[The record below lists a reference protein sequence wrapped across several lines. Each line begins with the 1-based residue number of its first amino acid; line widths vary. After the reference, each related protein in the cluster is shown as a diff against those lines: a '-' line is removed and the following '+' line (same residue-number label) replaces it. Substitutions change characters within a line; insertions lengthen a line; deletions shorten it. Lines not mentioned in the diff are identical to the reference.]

1 MRRERVF
8 GRDDEL
14 GAIDEFLAGVRSA
27 ARALVFAG
35 PAGVGKTTLL
45 RAAIDQANAGGCT
58 VLRAFPSPSDTRLAF
73 AGLADLLGGRLDLV
87 LPDLAPPQRRLLGAA
102 LLVDEP
108 LDFTPDPHV
117 VAAAFLAALRSLA
130 RSAPVIVAIDDVQW
144 LDAPSASAV
153 SFAIRRLDGDRAGL
167 LCAVRDDGLSGAPL
181 ELDRARL
188 TAEIVSVGGLSLGAL
203 HHLVRTELDLSLSH
217 PTLRRVHAESAG
229 NPFMALEI
237 GRALARR
244 GLTRVGSGPLPV
256 PATVSG
262 LVGERLRELPGPVT
276 DALGVV
282 AVLADPPLDRVLAA
296 GVAGPDLDAAF
307 AAGVVE
313 LDDSRVRF
321 SHPVLASTVLS
332 SIPPA
337 RRRELHAEAARTSAS
352 AEERARHRALAAGAP
367 SAEIATELD
376 EAASVA
382 EHRGAPATAAEL
394 LELAARLTEDGQPD
408 DRHRRLV
415 SAARLLGRA
424 GETRAASALLTDLAQ
439 AAPPGPQHAEVL
451 AYLGWLDEDDVAGS
465 IRLLETALAEAGDT
479 PILRARI
486 HAYLSDYRSMRGDHP
501 GARED
506 AHRALEFAEQTSDQA
521 LTACLLA
528 HAFLCDFRC
537 GLQPDE
543 RQLDRALDLERGLS
557 QLSESELEPPSEAA
571 GLYLNAMGRL
581 DEARLRF
588 ESVLARAEAEGIE
601 YVRADMLNRLSQLVS
616 RTGDPR
622 LGLELAQTGLEIA
635 EQLDL
640 GQLTGALL
648 FGCGFAALQLGQPE
662 AVAEYVDRGVQK
674 AREVGDRVFL
684 RMHQAL
690 PGALDLARGDFA
702 GAAATLRPL
711 IPHLPALGRRFE
723 SLWLPE
729 TVEALIG
736 VGELDAAAELLASLT
751 DRHKDP
757 LSLAAGARCRGLLAA
772 AEGRTDEAIAEL
784 TRALQLREGIS
795 DEPVE
800 RGRILLGLGSTQ
812 RRLKQRRVARESLG
826 AAIACFEGAEAVI
839 WAERAKAELARVSGR
854 VPGTAGEL
862 TVTERRVAELVAN
875 GMSNR
880 AAAAQLVVTVRT
892 IESTLTKVYAK
903 LGVSSRTQLASKL
916 REDG

>member
-1 MRRERVF
+1 MRERLF
-8 GRDDEL
+8 GRDAEL
-14 GAIDEFLAGVRSA
+14 GVIDDFLAGVRSG

-45 RAAIDQANAGGCT
+45 RAAIDQANAAGCT
-58 VLRAFPSPSDTRLAF
+58 VLRSFPSPSDTPLAF
-73 AGLADLLGGRLDLV
+73 AGLADLLGGRFDLV
-87 LPDLAPPQRRLLGAA
+87 LPDLAPPQRRVLGAA

-130 RSAPVIVAIDDVQW
+130 SSAPVVVAIDDVQW

-153 SFAIRRLDGDRAGL
+153 SFAIRRLDSDRAGL
-167 LCAVRDDGLSGAPL
+167 LCAVRDDGSAGAPL

-188 TAEIVSVGGLSLGAL
+188 TAEIVAVGGLSLGAL

-244 GLTRVGSGPLPV
+244 GLTRVGTGPLPV

-262 LVGERLRELPGPVT
+262 LVGERLSELSGSVT
-276 DALGVV
+276 DALGAV
-282 AVLADPPLDRVLAA
+282 AVLADAPMSRVLAA
-296 GVAGPDLDAAF
+296 GVAGADLDAAF

-313 LDDSRVRF
+313 LDDGRVRF

-332 SIPPA
+332 LIPPA

-352 AEERARHRALAAGAP
+352 IEERARHRALAAASASAP
-367 SAEIATELD
+367 IAAELD
-376 EAASVA
+376 EAASIA

-394 LELAARLTEDGQPD
+394 LELAASLTESDRSD
-408 DRHRRLV
+408 DRHRRLLN
-415 SAARLLGRA
+415 AGRLLARA
-424 GETRAASALLTDLAQ
+424 GETRAAFAVLTDLAE
-439 AAPPGPQHAEVL
+439 AAPPGPRHAEVL
-451 AYLGWLDEDDVAGS
+451 AYLGWLTEDDLPGS
-465 IRLLETALAEAGDT
+465 IRQLEAALAEAGDS

-486 HAYLSDYRSMRGDHP
+486 HAYLSDFRAMRGDHP
-501 GARED
+501 GARDD
-506 AHRALEFAEQTSDQA
+506 AHRALEFAEQTDDQA

-537 GLQPDE
+537 GLPPDE
-543 RQLDRALDLERGLS
+543 RQLERALDLERGLS

-581 DEARLRF
+581 DEARQMF

-616 RTGDPR
+616 RIGDPKR
-622 LGLELAQTGLEIA
+622 GLELAQTGLEIA

-662 AVAEYVDRGVQK
+662 AVADYVSRGVQK
-674 AREVGDRVFL
+674 ATEVGDRVFL

-702 GAAATLRPL
+702 AAVATLRPL
-711 IPHLPALGRRFE
+711 IPHLPELGRRFE

-729 TVEALIG
+729 IADALIG
-736 VGELDAAAELLASLT
+736 AGELDAAAELLASLA

-757 LSLAAGARCRGLLAA
+757 LSAAAGARCRGLLAA
-772 AEGRTDEAIAEL
+772 ASGQSDQAVAEL
-784 TRALQLREGIS
+784 TEAL
-795 DEPVE
+795 
-800 RGRILLGLGSTQ
+800 
-812 RRLKQRRVARESLG
+812 
-826 AAIACFEGAEAVI
+826 AV
-839 WAERAKAELARVSGR
+839 R
-854 VPGTAGEL
+854 
-862 TVTERRVAELVAN
+862 
-875 GMSNR
+875 
-880 AAAAQLVVTVRT
+880 
-892 IESTLTKVYAK
+892 
-903 LGVSSRTQLASKL
+903 
-916 REDG
+916 

>member
-1 MRRERVF
+1 MRERVF
-8 GRDDEL
+8 GRDAEL

-45 RAAIDQANAGGCT
+45 RAAIDQANAAGCT
-58 VLRAFPSPSDTRLAF
+58 VLRSFPSPSDTRLAF

-130 RSAPVIVAIDDVQW
+130 GSAPVIVAIDDVQW

-153 SFAIRRLDGDRAGL
+153 SFAIRRLDADRAGL
-167 LCAVRDDGLSGAPL
+167 VCAVRDDGAAGAPL

-188 TAEIVSVGGLSLGAL
+188 TAEIVPVGGLSLGAL
-203 HHLVRTELDLSLSH
+203 HHLVRTQLDLSLSH
-217 PTLRRVHAESAG
+217 PTLRRVHAESGG

-244 GLTRVGSGPLPV
+244 GLTRVGTGPLPV

-262 LVGERLRELPGPVT
+262 LVGERLSELPESVT

-282 AVLADPPLDRVLAA
+282 AVLADAPLDRVLGA

-313 LDDSRVRF
+313 LDDGRVRF

-332 SIPPA
+332 AIPPA
-337 RRRELHAEAARTSAS
+337 RRRELHAGAARSSAS
-352 AEERARHRALAAGAP
+352 IEERARHRALAAASP
-367 SAEIATELD
+367 SAEIAAELD
-376 EAASVA
+376 EAASIA

-394 LELAARLTEDGQPD
+394 LELAAAMTEDGHAD
-408 DRHRRLV
+408 DRHRRLMN
-415 SAARLLGRA
+415 AGRMLGRA
-424 GETRAASALLTDLAQ
+424 GETRAASELLTDLAQ
-439 AAPPGPQHAEVL
+439 AAPPGPRRAEVH
-451 AYLGWLDEDDVAGS
+451 AYLGWLSEDDLTGS

-479 PILRARI
+479 PVLRARI
-486 HAYLSDYRSMRGDHP
+486 HAYRSDFRAMRGDHA
-501 GARED
+501 GARDD
-506 AHRALEFAEQTSDQA
+506 AHRALEFAEQTDDRA

-537 GLQPDE
+537 GLAPDE
-543 RQLDRALDLERGLS
+543 RQLERALELERGLS

-581 DEARLRF
+581 DEARQRF

-601 YVRADMLNRLSQLVS
+601 YVRADMLNRLSQLRS
-616 RTGDPR
+616 RIGDPR
-622 LGLELAQTGLEIA
+622 RGLELARAGLEIA

-648 FGCGFAALQLGQPE
+648 FGCGFAAVLLGQTD
-662 AVAEYVDRGVQK
+662 AVAEYVDRGVRK
-674 AREVGDRVFL
+674 GHEVGDRVFP

-702 GAAATLRPL
+702 GAVAILRPL
-711 IPHLPALGRRFE
+711 IPYLPELGRRFE

-729 TVEALIG
+729 VIEALVG
-736 VGELDAAAELLASLT
+736 VGELDAAAELLASMT
-751 DRHKDP
+751 ARHKDP
-757 LSLAAGARCRGLLAA
+757 VSLPASARCRGLLAA
-772 AEGRTDEAIAEL
+772 ARGQADEAIAEL
-784 TRALQLREGIS
+784 TLALQLRERIS

-800 RGRILLGLGSTQ
+800 RGRILLALGSVQ
-812 RRLKQRRVARESLG
+812 RRLKQRRAARESLG
-826 AAIACFEGAEAVI
+826 AAIACFEGAEAAL

-854 VPGTAGEL
+854 VPGSAGEL
-862 TVTERRVAELVAN
+862 TVTEQRVAELVAG

-880 AAAAQLVVTVRT
+880 AAAAHLVVTVRT

-903 LGVSSRTQLASKL
+903 LGVESRTQLASKL
-916 REDG
+916 REET